1 MTRHDRGGGREAI
14 WGINANDR
22 RWFQALT
29 LLGGNVGSIA
39 VIVLVL
45 KHRSGEQTADALAL
59 NLLLSIGASFV
70 AAGFAAWSLV
80 QIKEL
85 TMAIADW
92 IREATEKRRQRIL
105 EQGRAEGRDEGRDEG
120 RAEGYREG
128 YDDAQQGKPRR
139 VPNDKP
145 ASEC

>member
-1 MTRHDRGGGREAI
+1 MSRHDRSGDREAI

-22 RWFQALT
+22 RWFQGLT

-92 IREATEKRRQRIL
+92 IREATERRRQRIL
-105 EQGRAEGRDEGRDEG
+105 EQGRDEGRDEG

-139 VPNDKP
+139 VPDDKP

>member
-1 MTRHDRGGGREAI
+1 
-14 WGINANDR
+14 
-22 RWFQALT
+22 
-29 LLGGNVGSIA
+29 
-39 VIVLVL
+39 
-45 KHRSGEQTADALAL
+45 
-59 NLLLSIGASFV
+59 
-70 AAGFAAWSLV
+70 
-80 QIKEL
+80 
-85 TMAIADW
+85 MAIADW

>member
-1 MTRHDRGGGREAI
+1 MSQNDRSGSREAI
-14 WGINANDR
+14 WGINASDR

-29 LLGGNVGSIA
+29 LVGGNVGTIA
-39 VIVLVL
+39 VTVLVL

-59 NLLLSIGASFV
+59 NILLTIGASFI
-70 AAGFAAWSLV
+70 AAGFTAWSLI

-92 IREATEKRRQRIL
+92 IREATERRRQRIL
-105 EQGRAEGRDEGRDEG
+105 EQG

>member
-1 MTRHDRGGGREAI
+1 MTQHDRSGGREAI

-29 LLGGNVGSIA
+29 LLGGNVGSIT

-105 EQGRAEGRDEGRDEG
+105 EQGRAEG
-120 RAEGYREG
+120 YQKG
-128 YDDAQQGKPRR
+128 YDDAQQGKPRQA
-139 VPNDKP
+139 PTDKP
-145 ASEC
+145 VPEC

>member
-1 MTRHDRGGGREAI
+1 MSQYDRNGGREAI
-14 WGINANDR
+14 WGINASDR

-45 KHRSGEQTADALAL
+45 KYRSAEQTADALAL

-70 AAGFAAWSLV
+70 AAGFAAWSLI

-92 IREATEKRRQRIL
+92 IREATERRRQRIL
-105 EQGRAEGRDEGRDEG
+105 EQGRAEG

-139 VPNDKP
+139 VPTKKP